1 MFFQTKLLLVLSILK
16 DFIYWF
22 QSGADNVG
30 TKIFLLVL
38 TAQPD
43 IKMIFGLE
51 KIPQGRLKYD
61 PRFRKHAVV
70 FNRTFDY
77 IVKNLNYTEK
87 LVQHFQV
94 SVIVRRRDRER
105 LV

>member
-1 MFFQTKLLLVLSILK
+1 
-16 DFIYWF
+16 
-22 QSGADNVG
+22 
-30 TKIFLLVL
+30 
-38 TAQPD
+38 
-43 IKMIFGLE
+43 MIFGLE

-94 SVIVRRRDRER
+94 SAKDKE
-105 LV
+105 L